1 MDDSRG
7 KWLYNKEK
15 YEQWRYNIEKKS
27 VVYRGEVV
35 SMRVLITDSYDQM
48 GLEAAKIVAGQI
60 YLKPNSVLGLAT
72 GSTPLSM
79 YERLVA
85 MHRTVGLDFSEVT
98 TFNLDEYIG
107 MGPDNP
113 QSYHYFMQEH
123 FFKHINIKPENVHIP
138 NGMAQDVIAEGERYE
153 QLIAAKGGIDL
164 QVLGIGQNAHIGF
177 NEPDVKFAAATHKV
191 ELDEETIL
199 ANSRFFNNVDE
210 VPRYAI
216 SMGIKT
222 IMMAEHVILLAN
234 GRNKA
239 KAVYKALCGD
249 VTPEAPASILQLHRD
264 VAVILDKEAAELLP
278 ANVVSI

>member
-1 MDDSRG
+1 
-7 KWLYNKEK
+7 
-15 YEQWRYNIEKKS
+15 
-27 VVYRGEVV
+27 
-35 SMRVLITDSYDQM
+35 MRVLITDSYDQM

-85 MHRTVGLDFSEVT
+85 VHRTVGLDFSEVT

-177 NEPDVKFAAATHKV
+177 NEPDVKFAATTHKV

-239 KAVYKALCGD
+239 RAVYKAVCGD

-264 VAVILDKEAAELLP
+264 VVVILDKEAAELLP

>member
-1 MDDSRG
+1 VRLIITNS
-7 KWLYNKEK
+7 
-15 YEQWRYNIEKKS
+15 YEQ
-27 VVYRGEVV
+27 
-35 SMRVLITDSYDQM
+35 M
-48 GLEAAKIVAGQI
+48 GFEAANIVAGQI
-60 YLKPNSVLGLAT
+60 YLKPDSVLGLAT
-72 GSTPLSM
+72 GSTPVSM

-85 MHRTVGLDFSEVT
+85 VHRTVGLDFSEVT

-107 MGPDNP
+107 MSSDNP
-113 QSYHYFMQEH
+113 QSYHYFMQDK
-123 FFKHINIKPENVHIP
+123 FFRHINIKPENVHLP
-138 NGMAQDVIAEGERYE
+138 DGMAEDMEAEGERYE
-153 QLIAAKGGIDL
+153 KLIAAKGGIDL

-177 NEPDVKFAAATHKV
+177 NEPDVKFAATTHKV
-191 ELDEETIL
+191 ELDEETIM
-199 ANSRFFNNVDE
+199 ANSRFFNHADE

-264 VAVILDKEAAELLP
+264 VVVIVDREAAEMLP
-278 ANVVSI
+278 SEIRGVTIARKG

>member
-1 MDDSRG
+1 
-7 KWLYNKEK
+7 
-15 YEQWRYNIEKKS
+15 
-27 VVYRGEVV
+27 
-35 SMRVLITDSYDQM
+35 MRVVITDSYEQM

-85 MHRTVGLDFSEVT
+85 VHRTVGLDFSEVT

-123 FFKHINIKPENVHIP
+123 FFRHINIKPENVHIP
-138 NGMAQDVIAEGERYE
+138 NGVAQDVVAEGERYE

-177 NEPDVKFAAATHKV
+177 NEPDVKFAATTHKV

-199 ANSRFFNNVDE
+199 ANSRFFNDVDE

-278 ANVVSI
+278 ADLTAVK

>member
-1 MDDSRG
+1 
-7 KWLYNKEK
+7 
-15 YEQWRYNIEKKS
+15 
-27 VVYRGEVV
+27 
-35 SMRVLITDSYDQM
+35 MRVLITDSYDQM

-85 MHRTVGLDFSEVT
+85 VHRTVGLDFSEVT

-177 NEPDVKFAAATHKV
+177 NEPDVKFAATTHKV

-199 ANSRFFNNVDE
+199 DNSRFFNNVDE

-222 IMMAEHVILLAN
+222 IMMAERVVLLAN

-239 KAVYKALCGD
+239 RAVYKAVCGD

-264 VAVILDKEAAELLP
+264 VVVILDKEAAELLP

>member
-1 MDDSRG
+1 
-7 KWLYNKEK
+7 
-15 YEQWRYNIEKKS
+15 
-27 VVYRGEVV
+27 
-35 SMRVLITDSYDQM
+35 MRVLITDSYDQM

-85 MHRTVGLDFSEVT
+85 VHRTVGLDFSEVT

-123 FFKHINIKPENVHIP
+123 FFKHINIKPENIHIP

-177 NEPDVKFAAATHKV
+177 NEPDVKFAATTHKV

-239 KAVYKALCGD
+239 RAVYKAVCGD

-264 VAVILDKEAAELLP
+264 VVVILDKEAAELLP
-278 ANVVSI
+278 ANVVSIG

>member
-1 MDDSRG
+1 
-7 KWLYNKEK
+7 
-15 YEQWRYNIEKKS
+15 
-27 VVYRGEVV
+27 
-35 SMRVLITDSYDQM
+35 MRVLITDSYDQM

-85 MHRTVGLDFSEVT
+85 VHRTGGLDFSEGT

-138 NGMAQDVIAEGERYE
+138 NGMAQDIIAEGERYE

-177 NEPDVKFAAATHKV
+177 NEPDVKFAATTHKV

-239 KAVYKALCGD
+239 RAVYKAVCGD

-264 VAVILDKEAAELLP
+264 VVVILDKEAAELLP

>member
-1 MDDSRG
+1 
-7 KWLYNKEK
+7 
-15 YEQWRYNIEKKS
+15 
-27 VVYRGEVV
+27 
-35 SMRVLITDSYDQM
+35 MRVLITDSYDQM

-85 MHRTVGLDFSEVT
+85 VHRTVGLDFSEVI

-113 QSYHYFMQEH
+113 QSYHYFMQEN
-123 FFKHINIKPENVHIP
+123 FFKHINIKPENVYIP

-177 NEPDVKFAAATHKV
+177 NEPDVKFAATTHKV

-239 KAVYKALCGD
+239 RAVYKAVCGD

-264 VAVILDKEAAELLP
+264 VVVILDKEAAELLP
-278 ANVVSI
+278 ANVVSIG

>member
-1 MDDSRG
+1 
-7 KWLYNKEK
+7 
-15 YEQWRYNIEKKS
+15 
-27 VVYRGEVV
+27 
-35 SMRVLITDSYDQM
+35 MRVLITDSYDQM

-85 MHRTVGLDFSEVT
+85 VHRTVGLDFSEVT

-138 NGMAQDVIAEGERYE
+138 NGVAQDVVAEGERYE

-177 NEPDVKFAAATHKV
+177 NEPDVKFAATTHKV

-264 VAVILDKEAAELLP
+264 VVVILDKEAAELLP

>member
-1 MDDSRG
+1 
-7 KWLYNKEK
+7 
-15 YEQWRYNIEKKS
+15 
-27 VVYRGEVV
+27 
-35 SMRVLITDSYDQM
+35 MRVLITDSYDQM

-85 MHRTVGLDFSEVT
+85 VHRTVGLDFSEVT

-113 QSYHYFMQEH
+113 QSYHYFMQKH

-177 NEPDVKFAAATHKV
+177 NEPDVKFAATTHKV

-222 IMMAEHVILLAN
+222 IMMAERVILLAN

-239 KAVYKALCGD
+239 RAVYKAVCGD

-264 VAVILDKEAAELLP
+264 VVVILDKEAAELLP

>member
-1 MDDSRG
+1 
-7 KWLYNKEK
+7 
-15 YEQWRYNIEKKS
+15 
-27 VVYRGEVV
+27 
-35 SMRVLITDSYDQM
+35 MRVLITDSYDQM

-85 MHRTVGLDFSEVT
+85 VHRTVGLDFSEVT

-177 NEPDVKFAAATHKV
+177 NEPDVKFAATTHKV

-199 ANSRFFNNVDE
+199 DNSRFFNNVDE

-239 KAVYKALCGD
+239 RAVYKAVCGD

-264 VAVILDKEAAELLP
+264 VVVILDKEAAELLP